1 MENGQTVSIGTIL
14 WKILRNPLA
23 IDLTYEE
30 AAGYTLEAIG
40 LIGAPVT
47 YDDDHCEVV
56 ITEHKG
62 KLPNDIVYIKQVRNL
77 ATNSGMRIATDTFH
91 SSDNQ
96 TEGLSELTYEIKRG
110 IIFTSFPTG
119 CVELAYKRLPLDEYG
134 YPLIANNEALKL
146 AIEYYVLDRYLEP
159 LYLIGKIT
167 DKAYNHISQKR
178 HFYMPSAQNSLQM
191 PSMDKMESMVNSI
204 GRLIINDQAHE
215 NLFRLAGKKES
226 IKKYR

>member
-23 IDLTYEE
+23 IDLSYEE
-30 AAGYTLEAIG
+30 AASYTLEAIG

-47 YDDDHCEVV
+47 YDDAHSEIEIV
-56 ITEHKG
+56 EHRG

-77 ATNSGMRIATDTFH
+77 GSNSAMRIATDTFH
-91 SSDNQ
+91 SSSNQ
-96 TEGLSELTYEIKRG
+96 TEGLAELTYEIKRG
-110 IIFTSFPTG
+110 IVFTSFPTG
-119 CVELAYKRLPLDEYG
+119 CIEIAYKRLPLDEFG

-167 DKAYNHISQKR
+167 DKAYNHIAQKR

-204 GRLIINDQAHE
+204 GRLIINDQAHK
-215 NLFRLAGKKES
+215 NLFRLAGSKES
-226 IKKYR
+226 IKNFR